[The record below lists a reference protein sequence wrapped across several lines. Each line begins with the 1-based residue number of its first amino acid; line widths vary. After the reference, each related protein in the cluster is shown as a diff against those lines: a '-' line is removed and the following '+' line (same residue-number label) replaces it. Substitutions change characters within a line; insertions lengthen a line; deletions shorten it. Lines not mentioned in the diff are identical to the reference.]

1 MTHAP
6 LPRLRATLLAAGA
19 ALAFTAAASAEE
31 HSTDH
36 HSAVSEVI
44 AEGLEH
50 PWALAFLPDG
60 RYLVTERNPGSIRIG
75 DAEGGLSEPI
85 GNVPEIFRYEGPLE
99 RSQGGLFD
107 IKLHPDFAENQQVYI
122 SYSAPTDRG
131 AAPTISRARLVEDAD
146 DGTASFED
154 VETIFQMAE
163 DGQDSAGAHFGG
175 RMAIDPDDGSIYLTI
190 GDRRDMSRSQDADD
204 QAGAIIRV
212 TSDGEAHSGN
222 SVDGDGYIHS
232 YGHRNSQGLAFD
244 ADGQLWA
251 NEHGQL
257 GGDMIQRIE
266 GGLNYGWP
274 MLSAGPD
281 YSGAPLGVGTE
292 YEGMET
298 AFHYFDETVAPS
310 GMVFYSGDAF
320 PEWEGDQLHGA
331 LYGESI
337 VRVRT
342 SDGEVDEEEWMFT
355 GIGRVR
361 DIQIADDGAVW
372 IVTDAEDGQ
381 VIRISSGD

>member
-1 MTHAP
+1 
-6 LPRLRATLLAAGA
+6 
-19 ALAFTAAASAEE
+19 
-31 HSTDH
+31 
-36 HSAVSEVI
+36 
-44 AEGLEH
+44 
-50 PWALAFLPDG
+50 
-60 RYLVTERNPGSIRIG
+60 
-75 DAEGGLSEPI
+75 
-85 GNVPEIFRYEGPLE
+85 
-99 RSQGGLFD
+99 
-107 IKLHPDFAENQQVYI
+107 
-122 SYSAPTDRG
+122 
-131 AAPTISRARLVEDAD
+131 
-146 DGTASFED
+146 
-154 VETIFQMAE
+154 
-163 DGQDSAGAHFGG
+163 
-175 RMAIDPDDGSIYLTI
+175 
-190 GDRRDMSRSQDADD
+190 
-204 QAGAIIRV
+204 
-212 TSDGEAHSGN
+212 
-222 SVDGDGYIHS
+222 
-232 YGHRNSQGLAFD
+232 
-244 ADGQLWA
+244 
-251 NEHGQL
+251 
-257 GGDMIQRIE
+257 MIQRIE

-292 YEGMET
+292 HEGMET

-361 DIQIADDGAVW
+361 DIQLADDGAVW